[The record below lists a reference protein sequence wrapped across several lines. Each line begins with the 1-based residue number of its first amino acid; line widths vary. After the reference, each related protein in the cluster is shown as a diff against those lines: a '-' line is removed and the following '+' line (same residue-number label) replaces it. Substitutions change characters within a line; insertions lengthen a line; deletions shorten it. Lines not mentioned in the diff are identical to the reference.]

1 MTYNSDFLG
10 NSVILSQSLSQ
21 STVLKRRHHSS
32 VFCGFFFLSRG
43 VGMVNVFLNSVNVKK
58 RPKTQKTKK
67 VIVKNNLTLNILNQY
82 VTLRHLR

>member
-1 MTYNSDFLG
+1 MTDNSDFLG

-43 VGMVNVFLNSVNVKK
+43 VGMVIVFLNSVNVKK
-58 RPKTQKTKK
+58 KDLKHRKQKK
-67 VIVKNNLTLNILNQY
+67 LS
-82 VTLRHLR
+82 LRII